1 VKEELL
7 ADQAISIGTGRG
19 GSVGLA
25 NERHTSEGL
34 NVFVSYSHLD
44 EAYKTDLLKH
54 LEPLRKMGL
63 IRTWF
68 DGEIKAG
75 DEWEKSI

>member
-1 VKEELL
+1 
-7 ADQAISIGTGRG
+7 
-19 GSVGLA
+19 
-25 NERHTSEGL
+25 
-34 NVFVSYSHLD
+34 LD